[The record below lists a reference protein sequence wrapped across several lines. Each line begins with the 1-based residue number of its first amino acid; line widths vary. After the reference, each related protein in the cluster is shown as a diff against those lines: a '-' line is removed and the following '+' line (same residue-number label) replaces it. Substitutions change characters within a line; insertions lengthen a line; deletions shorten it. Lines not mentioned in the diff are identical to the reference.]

1 MKKFRFSL
9 ETVLKVRR
17 QAEELRQRELAEAQA
32 LRDRSLHQL
41 AGLENDLRELLTVQS
56 EKRLGLL
63 DMNAEA
69 WFRARHEGI
78 SRAKQEKLQAKEG
91 KEKKKARAKK
101 EKDDRKRH
109 LANQDKATRKR
120 IKRNTKRADRNG
132 TNAHRDPW
140 PQRWF
145 VKH

>member
-1 MKKFRFSL
+1 ML
-9 ETVLKVRR
+9 RR
-17 QAEELRQRELAEAQA
+17 ILPYIICILIVFVAPRAAFAQ
-32 LRDRSLHQL
+32 
-41 AGLENDLRELLTVQS
+41 E
-56 EKRLGLL
+56 
-63 DMNAEA
+63 
-69 WFRARHEGI
+69 EGI
-78 SRAKQEKLQAKEG
+78 SRAKQEKLQAKEA

-132 TNAHRDPW
+132 TNAKRDPW
-140 PQRWF
+140 PSRWF

>member
-1 MKKFRFSL
+1 MLRRALPYIICILSL
-9 ETVLKVRR
+9 SM
-17 QAEELRQRELAEAQA
+17 APYAAFAQ
-32 LRDRSLHQL
+32 
-41 AGLENDLRELLTVQS
+41 E
-56 EKRLGLL
+56 
-63 DMNAEA
+63 
-69 WFRARHEGI
+69 EGI

-101 EKDDRKRH
+101 EKEDRKRH

-140 PQRWF
+140 PGRWF